1 MVSGLCIFMSALLA
15 ILIASQ
21 LWELFRPRLVEGAV
35 GSQNTTAPA
44 DGDKYQDPGLSKDP
58 LYLAKVN
65 ASNITFLK
73 SRIDSLAGLRNDFL
87 DLKHAVDNN
96 SAQIASLTEG
106 MKQQT
111 KDFQPSDKSQQ
122 EMAANQPQTADIP
135 PPSDDDEN
143 N

>member
-1 MVSGLCIFMSALLA
+1 MHHRDRCRHGFVDAQQAARGN
-15 ILIASQ
+15 
-21 LWELFRPRLVEGAV
+21 G
-35 GSQNTTAPA
+35 
-44 DGDKYQDPGLSKDP
+44 GDKYQDPGLSKDP

-122 EMAANQPQTADIP
+122 EMADNQPQTADIP